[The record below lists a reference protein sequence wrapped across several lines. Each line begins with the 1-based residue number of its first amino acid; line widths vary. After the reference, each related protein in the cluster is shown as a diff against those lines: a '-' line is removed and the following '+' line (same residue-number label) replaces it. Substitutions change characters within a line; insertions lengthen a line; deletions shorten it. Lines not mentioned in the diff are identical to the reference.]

1 MAGPPYSILQMHG
14 SFDRGSKEDR
24 VVRLMNEWAGKVRHT
39 LLVASPGHDAARA
52 DLHPDLNVSFITA
65 PRLGGP
71 AGLHKYRAL
80 ARLMRDFD
88 LVLTY
93 GWGAMDG
100 VMAHRLFHRVMRL
113 PHLIHHEDR
122 LEADEKARR
131 KPGRNLY
138 RRIALASADALVV
151 PSTALGRV
159 AQAEWGQ
166 PADKVKHIPNG
177 IDISGFD
184 GTSGRLAIP
193 GLSDDG
199 KLVVGTTAEA
209 GQSEALRGLVRA
221 VAPLADAVRLAI
233 AGEASEA
240 IVADAKRLGLTD
252 IVVLGRQERAQ
263 DFVRALDIFVTLPD
277 SDAFPVALVQAMAAR
292 LPVVATDIGDISAM
306 VGSANRPFIV
316 AGTDDAAVT
325 HALRALVAD
334 KAKREALGEANRR
347 RAEECFAE
355 SAMIER
361 YGRLYREAIEA
372 YRGPLAVG

>member
-39 LLVASPGHDAARA
+39 ILVASPGHDAARA

-71 AGLHKYRAL
+71 AGLGKFRAL

-100 VMAHRLFHRVMRL
+100 VMAHRIFHRVMGL

-122 LEADEKARR
+122 LEADEKDRR
-131 KPGRNLY
+131 KAGRNLY
-138 RRIALASADALVV
+138 RRIALGSADALVV
-151 PSTALGRV
+151 PTTALGRV

-177 IDISGFD
+177 VDISGFE
-184 GTSGRLAIP
+184 GAARRPAIP
-193 GLSDDG
+193 DLSDDG
-199 KLVVGTTAEA
+199 KLVVGTTAEV
-209 GQSEALRGLVRA
+209 GQNEALRRLVRA
-221 VAPLADAVRLAI
+221 VAPLAHAVRLAI
-233 AGEASEA
+233 AGEVSEG
-240 IVADAKRLGLTD
+240 IVAEATRLGLTD
-252 IVVLGRQERAQ
+252 IVVMGTQERAQ
-263 DFVRALDIFVTLPD
+263 DYICAFDIFVTLPD
-277 SDAFPVALVQAMAAR
+277 SDTFPVALVQAMAAR

-306 VGSANRPFIV
+306 VGSANRSFIV
-316 AGTDDAAVT
+316 PSNDDAAIT
-325 HALRALVAD
+325 AALRALVAD
-334 KAKREALGEANRR
+334 KAKRDTLGQANRR

-361 YGRLYREAIEA
+361 YGRLYRESIEA
-372 YRGPLAVG
+372 YRGPVASG

>member
-52 DLHPDLNVSFITA
+52 DLHPHLNVSFITA
-65 PRLGGP
+65 PRLSGP
-71 AGLHKYRAL
+71 AGLGKFRAL

-113 PHLIHHEDR
+113 PHLIHHEDG
-122 LEADEKARR
+122 LEADEKDRR
-131 KPGRNLY
+131 KAGRSLY

-184 GTSGRLAIP
+184 GTARRPAIL
-193 GLSDDG
+193 GLSENR

-209 GQSEALRGLVRA
+209 GQGEALRRLVRA
-221 VAPLADAVRLAI
+221 VAPLTDAVKLAI

-252 IVVLGRQERAQ
+252 IVVLGPQERTQ
-263 DFVRALDIFVTLPD
+263 DYIRAFDIFVPLPG

-306 VGSANRPFIV
+306 VGSANRSFIV
-316 AGTDDAAVT
+316 PGNDDAAVT
-325 HALRALVAD
+325 TALRALVVD

-372 YRGPLAVG
+372 YRGPLAAG